1 MRIGLVGYGHGGRF
15 FHAPLTA
22 TLPSAANTRSMW
34 ERACPPPTVGLGVH
48 FNEGVNVCELD

>member
-34 ERACPPPTVGLGVH
+34 EGVH